1 MHPRSILIDWPFFIF
16 KIRSM
21 AHLAVSSP
29 RLSPDEASRAP
40 YGEQKNDNNV
50 RASNG
55 MQLWT
60 FEREFIYC
68 QSYSYLPCLRN
79 YGHQATSLPRHHAT
93 TPPNT
98 PYHPIHAPLRHH
110 LCFGFDTILSYMCI
124 AGGSKGIRNER
135 IQQARTEQSGC
146 CLEFLGIKTCYN
158 HRHEEEK
165 PETPKPAREKNA
177 SFRLSNR

>member
-1 MHPRSILIDWPFFIF
+1 MVSTPTRYDCMHPRSILIDWPFFIF

-93 TPPNT
+93 TPPR
-98 PYHPIHAPLRHH
+98 HPIPHTTQFTHH
-110 LCFGFDTILSYMCI
+110 CATIFALVSTQYYLTCV
-124 AGGSKGIRNER
+124 SQVVQR
-135 IQQARTEQSGC
+135 
-146 CLEFLGIKTCYN
+146 EF
-158 HRHEEEK
+158 EM
-165 PETPKPAREKNA
+165 REFN
-177 SFRLSNR
+177 RQGLSNLDVV